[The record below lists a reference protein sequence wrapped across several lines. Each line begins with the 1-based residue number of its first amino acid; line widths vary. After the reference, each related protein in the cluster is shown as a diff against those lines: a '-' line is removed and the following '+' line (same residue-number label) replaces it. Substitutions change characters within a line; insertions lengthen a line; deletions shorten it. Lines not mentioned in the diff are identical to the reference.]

1 MKEITYAASSIH
13 LNLPLMTETYTHFA
27 LKCINGERPDDD
39 FRLLNRI
46 AAMRLLNDWGV
57 SKQNDG

>member
-1 MKEITYAASSIH
+1 
-13 LNLPLMTETYTHFA
+13 MTETYTHFA